1 MRGSSRIE
9 DNEFIMRVLVWP
21 ACVLVSPGR
30 PYHSLNVPGTV
41 RAQGEVT
48 GETVVPAVHSRL

>member
-1 MRGSSRIE
+1 MRNSSRIE
-9 DNEFIMRVLVWP
+9 DNEFIMGVLVW
-21 ACVLVSPGR
+21 AGVLVSPGH

-48 GETVVPAVHSRL
+48 GEAVVPAV